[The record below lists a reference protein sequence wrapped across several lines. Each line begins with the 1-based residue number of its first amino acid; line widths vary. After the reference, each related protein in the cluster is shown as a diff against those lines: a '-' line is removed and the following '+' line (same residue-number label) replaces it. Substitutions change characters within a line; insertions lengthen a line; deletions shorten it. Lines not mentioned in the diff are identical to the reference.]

1 MTGALEC
8 GGAAEPAL
16 GPRLLSESA
25 LHCRELAWTRGA
37 QVIIPHRD
45 DVKIQSV
52 VVSLNYLAVS
62 ERVDGL
68 QARSHGCRMCSLG
81 GIRCR
86 AVF

>member
-1 MTGALEC
+1 MLRAGA
-8 GGAAEPAL
+8 
-16 GPRLLSESA
+16 SA
-25 LHCRELAWTRGA
+25 CA

-68 QARSHGCRMCSLG
+68 QARLHGRRMSSLG
-81 GIRCR
+81 RSSVPRG
-86 AVF
+86 V